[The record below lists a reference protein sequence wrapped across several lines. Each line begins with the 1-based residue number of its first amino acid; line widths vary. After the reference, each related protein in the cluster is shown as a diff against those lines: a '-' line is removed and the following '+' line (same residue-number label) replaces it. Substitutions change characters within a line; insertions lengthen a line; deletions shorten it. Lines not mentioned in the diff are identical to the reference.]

1 MAWIDQVPEE
11 DAEGAIEREYAAAR
25 RRAGKV
31 WNIVKLMSLN
41 PAVLHESMDLY
52 SVVVKGGSP
61 LTRAQ
66 REMIAVVVSKANNCH
81 Y

>member
-1 MAWIDQVPEE
+1 MAWIRTVGEAEAVGPLKAHY
-11 DAEGAIEREYAAAR
+11 DAAI

-31 WNIVKLMSLN
+31 FGIVRLMSPN
-41 PAVLHESMDLY
+41 PAVLEASMNQYRAIMFGD
-52 SVVVKGGSP
+52 SP

-66 REMIAVVVSKANNCH
+66 REMLAVVTSVANGCH

>member
-11 DAEGAIEREYAAAR
+11 EADGAVEQEYTAAR
-25 RRAGKV
+25 QRAGKV

-41 PAVLHESMDLY
+41 PAVLHESMELY
-52 SVVVKGGSP
+52 CAAMKGESP
-61 LTRAQ
+61 LSRAQ

>member
-1 MAWIDQVPEE
+1 MSWIEQVPEE
-11 DAEGAIEREYAAAR
+11 DAAGAIEREYAAAR
-25 RRAGKV
+25 QRAGKV

-41 PAVLHESMDLY
+41 PAVLRGSMDLY
-52 SVVVKGGSP
+52 TATMKGESP
-61 LTRAQ
+61 LSRAQ

>member
-1 MAWIDQVPEE
+1 MPWIDQVPEE
-11 DAEGAIEREYAAAR
+11 EAHGAVGQEYAAAR
-25 RRAGKV
+25 QRAGKV
-31 WNIVKLMSLN
+31 WNIVKLMSPN

-52 SVVVKGGSP
+52 TAAMKGESP

>member
-1 MAWIDQVPEE
+1 MAWIDQVPEQS
-11 DAEGAIEREYAAAR
+11 AAGAVEREYAAAR
-25 RRAGKV
+25 SRAGKV

-41 PAVLHESMDLY
+41 PAVLHESMGLY
-52 SVVVKGGSP
+52 AASMKGESP

>member
-1 MAWIDQVPEE
+1 MRQHY
-11 DAEGAIEREYAAAR
+11 DAAL

-31 WNIVKLMSLN
+31 WNIVRTMSLN
-41 PAVLHESMDLY
+41 PRVLEASMNLYLAVM
-52 SVVVKGGSP
+52 KGPSP

-66 REMIAVVVSKANNCH
+66 REMLAVVVSRTNDCF

>member
-1 MAWIDQVPEE
+1 MSWIDQVPEE
-11 DAEGAIEREYAAAR
+11 EADGAVEQEYAAAR
-25 RRAGKV
+25 ERAGRV
-31 WNIVKLMSLN
+31 WNIVKLMGLN

-52 SVVVKGGSP
+52 TATMKGDSP
-61 LTRAQ
+61 LSRAQ